1 MGSISVLLFS
11 SSARPG
17 SLLTV
22 SSAKFACGRARGE
35 MLLATTFVAAAA
47 LIARQPSPVRHG
59 KPPAEH
65 QRFVAAAQAAAPAA
79 DEPTDFMKFL
89 EETKPR
95 DQQPSE
101 DPASEKPASEDPASE
116 EWTDLAGWLR
126 AGGAQCDAVEVASL
140 AGYGKGLVATR
151 AIEAGDLVLSV
162 PPAMILSPSRYVQQ
176 LSQGGALGA
185 QLSQAL
191 APLLE
196 TPDGQSTLL
205 ALALLRELGLGDRSS
220 FGAYLAALPPPAELD
235 VPLLWSPET
244 LEALLGGSH
253 LVSRVERLRLD
264 LEAEHAS
271 FQAELFAASPADFA
285 PEAHGRDRY
294 LWAHAI
300 VLSRAMPLGEEPC
313 LVPLLD
319 SANHEAG
326 HIVSILI
333 VRVCKAS
340 EQQVVRSEYSSV
352 PRCPFC

>member
-1 MGSISVLLFS
+1 VAM
-11 SSARPG
+11 
-17 SLLTV
+17 LTT
-22 SSAKFACGRARGE
+22 A
-35 MLLATTFVAAAA
+35 FVAAAA

-95 DQQPSE
+95 DQPPSE
-101 DPASEKPASEDPASE
+101 DPASEKPGSEKPGSEDPASE
-116 EWTDLAGWLR
+116 ESLVGWLR

-162 PPAMILSPSRYVQQ
+162 PPAMILSPSRYVQE

-191 APLLE
+191 APLLQ
-196 TPDGQSTLL
+196 TPDGQSSLL

-235 VPLLWSPET
+235 VPLLWSPDT

-253 LVSRVERLRLD
+253 LTSRVERLRLD

-271 FQAELFAASPADFA
+271 FEAELFAASPADF
-285 PEAHGRDRY
+285 PPDAHGRERY
-294 LWAHAI
+294 LWAHAV
-300 VLSRAMPLGEEPC
+300 VLSRAMPLGEEAC

-319 SANHEAG
+319 CANHEAYP
-326 HIVSILI
+326 
-333 VRVCKAS
+333 A
-340 EQQVVRSEYSSV
+340 
-352 PRCPFC
+352 P

>member
-1 MGSISVLLFS
+1 
-11 SSARPG
+11 
-17 SLLTV
+17 
-22 SSAKFACGRARGE
+22 

-101 DPASEKPASEDPASE
+101 KPASEKPASEDLASKE
-116 EWTDLAGWLR
+116 RTDLVGWLR
-126 AGGAQCDAVEVASL
+126 DGGAQCDAVEVASL
-140 AGYGKGLVATR
+140 SGYGNGLVATR
-151 AIEAGDLVLSV
+151 AVEAGDLVLSV

-220 FGAYLAALPPPAELD
+220 FGAYLAALPPPTELD

-340 EQQVVRSEYSSV
+340 EQQVVRSEYEPV
-352 PRCPFC
+352 RHAFFAELHLFVLPGRLHARVDEVGLDGGGGAARRGGA